1 MLMFLLASPLYLCL
15 QAIDWGMGRSQ
26 RVLAF
31 RNNEAFEN
39 AGSLSFMA
47 PEVGTPLPLATSARI
62 PVSRP

>member
-1 MLMFLLASPLYLCL
+1 
-15 QAIDWGMGRSQ
+15 MGRSE

-31 RNNEAFEN
+31 RDGEAFEN